1 MDREKLERQIARYP
15 ICEYAFIRTE
25 EIRFLDKVRYICET
39 ECPQYG
45 KSWSCP
51 PAVGTVQECRERCAR
66 VEGGFRFTTLA
77 EVSDMENMEE
87 MLATRM
93 DHEKVTEAVQALF
106 QEQCQ
111 EVLTLST
118 ESCAICEKCAYP
130 DAPCRHPDRMFPC
143 VESYGIL
150 VTDLAEKSGISF
162 MNGAGVVTWFSLIL
176 YRESAPAGHKT

>member
-66 VEGGFRFTTLA
+66 FEGGFLFTTLA

-130 DAPCRHPDRMFPC
+130 KRACLHPEQMHPCI
-143 VESYGIL
+143 ESHGIL
-150 VTDLAEKSGISF
+150 LTKSIEENHMDYF
-162 MNGAGVVTWFSLIL
+162 MGEQMVLWFSLIFIK
-176 YRESAPAGHKT
+176 PV

>member
-1 MDREKLERQIARYP
+1 
-15 ICEYAFIRTE
+15 
-25 EIRFLDKVRYICET
+25 
-39 ECPQYG
+39 
-45 KSWSCP
+45 
-51 PAVGTVQECRERCAR
+51 
-66 VEGGFRFTTLA
+66 
-77 EVSDMENMEE
+77 MENMEE
-87 MLATRM
+87 MLETRM

-111 EVLTLST
+111 EVLTLSA
-118 ESCAICEKCAYP
+118 ESCAICKKCAYP

-162 MNGAGVVTWFSLIL
+162 MNGAGVVTWFSFIL

>member
-45 KSWSCP
+45 TSWSCP

-66 VEGGFRFTTLA
+66 FEGGFLFTTLA

-111 EVLTLST
+111 EVLLHKWRKRS
-118 ESCAICEKCAYP
+118 IF
-130 DAPCRHPDRMFPC
+130 RRM
-143 VESYGIL
+143 
-150 VTDLAEKSGISF
+150 AEAVLKIF
-162 MNGAGVVTWFSLIL
+162 TIWM
-176 YRESAPAGHKT
+176 